1 MEGPRG
7 AGLPEMT
14 QAEIPGLW
22 LWALPLCSPLLSAV
36 CPYLCS
42 PRMELSF
49 AHSQNATRATVECN
63 SCKPNPHM
71 LVAPS
76 SELRGDDGLPL
87 PTLNGFKQPCT
98 CCEGWWP
105 KSPFVYK
112 QMAQCWTEEEKWEC
126 VLGWHCTVLCPV
138 TQSCR
143 ILQPHGL

>member
-7 AGLPEMT
+7 AGLAEMT

-42 PRMELSF
+42 PRMALSF

-76 SELRGDDGLPL
+76 SELRGDDASLSP
-87 PTLNGFKQPCT
+87 PSVVLNNPAPAVRDDDLSLLLCT
-98 CCEGWWP
+98 SKWLSAGMRK
-105 KSPFVYK
+105 KSGSV
-112 QMAQCWTEEEKWEC
+112 C
-126 VLGWHCTVLCPV
+126 
-138 TQSCR
+138 
-143 ILQPHGL
+143 